1 MLPMHK
7 TIVSDTSCLIILTNI
22 GELELLHKLYGQITT
37 TKDIAAEY
45 GEPLPEWVEIVNAT
59 DKSKQLLLELQIDKG
74 ESSAIALALE
84 IPNSTVILDDNK
96 ARKVA
101 QQLGLNYTGTIG
113 VIVKAKLQGLIPSIK
128 PIIAKIKHTYKD
140 YDVKQL
146 FDDELK
152 NWISVDE
159 IGDNWEDIY
168 DWFYD
173 NHEKESLTEEVIAK
187 KTELILSVSE
197 VVVDQLMDWYEKE
210 FKENL
215 SDEQREDLSKRI
227 IETYPALD
235 PNNY

>member
-1 MLPMHK
+1 MK
-7 TIVSDTSCLIILTNI
+7 II
-22 GELELLHKLYGQITT
+22 KLYEEFM
-37 TKDIAAEY
+37 DSDSVFA
-45 GEPLPEWVEIVNAT
+45 
-59 DKSKQLLLELQIDKG
+59 
-74 ESSAIALALE
+74 
-84 IPNSTVILDDNK
+84 
-96 ARKVA
+96 
-101 QQLGLNYTGTIG
+101 
-113 VIVKAKLQGLIPSIK
+113 
-128 PIIAKIKHTYKD
+128 IAKIKHTYKD

-173 NHEKESLTEEVIAK
+173 NLEKESLTEEVIAK